1 MNSRRRKHAISIRLH
16 LTFLENENHI
26 QLVDYLLMPETK
38 NTPVYIVM
46 EIISLQG
53 VIKSQIVRLGKLFYV
68 SMEGVLSVWTMGTL
82 QNCTS
87 QYVCKRCKKGKHHI
101 SICEVD
107 PLGKHNDS
115 NNDKEG
121 GNNSTDKDNS
131 ILLATQGVKTRAY
144 FYRLP

>member
-53 VIKSQIVRLGKLFYV
+53 VIRSQIVRLGKLFYV
-68 SMEGVLSVWTMGTL
+68 SMEGVLSVDNGHIAK
-82 QNCTS
+82 NCTS

-121 GNNSTDKDNS
+121 VT
-131 ILLATQGVKTRAY
+131 IPQIRIIVVLLATQGVKTGAY
-144 FYRLP
+144 FYRPP